1 MERSNLFKN
10 NKNTNQP
17 KTLSQKEIAEVIA
30 AAWNIQNISLLEPYL
45 DEDFDY
51 NGTDRLGLSTGKDL
65 YLEYMGEKFNSFKK
79 HGIIYQAEVSEK
91 DNESCVICKTNEADD
106 MPIIIEFEVNN
117 GLIKKMQIRAE
128 TMFSLEDL
136 DIPERHAIIE
146 RNIVK
151 SIHFY
156 VDELVESLGYE
167 SHDLEWL
174 QAYPINDAPSFQHL
188 CFRLGKAVFSL
199 RILVYQASHE
209 SEENPIEAAPL
220 SCFFVNDEA
229 NHLRECEQNNLI
241 PCVASIDVNCL
252 YEPRIWDAKTY
263 EPVDFKKLESM
274 ADSAMSEW
282 EIWNWGVQIVVNYL
296 HSQNIDS
303 LTYTNFLKW
312 YPQIYYE
319 KNGVKHFVYIYTHP
333 SGIDKI
339 PPINKSVIK
348 DFPSLKGDYA
358 NISLS
363 NMFGTDGWTFRTEVL
378 SRTAGLL
385 HDRVELMPIEEAIE
399 KYGTT
404 ETKAPCFIPKSI
416 IILCL
421 ISILVAIVFWWFF
434 SKA

>member
-1 MERSNLFKN
+1 MTTMKTSNSFKN
-10 NKNTNQP
+10 NKHTDYS
-17 KTLSQKEIAEVIA
+17 KILSQKEIAEVIA
-30 AAWNIQNISLLEPYL
+30 AAWNTQDMSLLEPYL

-51 NGTDRLGLSTGKDL
+51 NGIDRLGLSTGKDL
-65 YLEYMGEKFNSFKK
+65 YLEYMGEKFKSFKK
-79 HGIIYQAEVSEK
+79 HGINYQAEISEK
-91 DNESCVICKTNEADD
+91 NNESCVICKTNEVDD
-106 MPIIIEFEVNN
+106 MPIIFEFEINN
-117 GLIKKMQIRAE
+117 GLIKKMQIRTE

-156 VDELVESLGYE
+156 IDELVESLGYE

-174 QAYPINDAPSFQHL
+174 QAYPINEAPSFQHL

-209 SEENPIEAAPL
+209 GEEEPITGGFL
-220 SCFFVNDEA
+220 SYFCANDEA

-252 YEPRIWDAKTY
+252 YEPRIWDAQTY

-274 ADSAMSEW
+274 ADNMMSEW
-282 EIWNWGVQIVVNYL
+282 EIWNWGVQIVVNHL

-303 LTYTNFLKW
+303 LTYTNFLEW

-319 KNGVKHFVYIYTHP
+319 KKGIKHFVYIYTHP

-339 PPINKSVIK
+339 PPINKSLIK
-348 DFPSLKGDYA
+348 DFTSLKGDYA
-358 NISLS
+358 NISLF
-363 NMFGTDGWTFRTEVL
+363 NLRGHDGSFMSKKLFRTSEI
-378 SRTAGLL
+378 RHNFT
-385 HDRVELMPIEEAIE
+385 ELIPIEEAIE
-399 KYGTT
+399 RYGTT
-404 ETKAPCFIPKSI
+404 ETEAT
-416 IILCL
+416 
-421 ISILVAIVFWWFF
+421 A
-434 SKA
+434 ANY